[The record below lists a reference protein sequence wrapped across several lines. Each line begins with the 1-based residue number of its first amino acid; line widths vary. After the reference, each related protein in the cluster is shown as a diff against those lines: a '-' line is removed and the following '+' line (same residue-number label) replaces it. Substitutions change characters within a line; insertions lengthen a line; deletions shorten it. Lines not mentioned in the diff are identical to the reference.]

1 MVQVRARWIVAAA
14 LVLCV
19 TTLGAPPGASAADRE
34 QGQADL
40 FQSLSL
46 GSRKDPIQ
54 INADGL
60 ELDYKSSKIT
70 YHGSVQLTQ
79 GDVTLTSDRLTIS
92 YDPNAVKRGAGSA
105 PPSKAAGAGDTARI
119 REVVADGNVRIRQ
132 GERLAEGGRAVFDQ
146 ATQTIVLSN
155 GAVLHDGPN
164 QVTGE
169 RVVVYLQEERSVVES
184 GASAPRVKAVL
195 FPGTQGEH
203 GTTGEPEQTARGE
216 EAKPPAPPR

>member
-1 MVQVRARWIVAAA
+1 MVRALSRSVAAGA

-19 TTLGAPPGASAADRE
+19 APWGAPAVSAAGRE
-34 QGQADL
+34 SGQDDV

-54 INADGL
+54 INADAL
-60 ELDYKSSKIT
+60 ELDYKSSTIT

-92 YDPNAVKRGAGSA
+92 YDPEAVKRGTASA
-105 PPSKAAGAGDTARI
+105 SARPREGTNDAARI
-119 REVVADGNVRIRQ
+119 REVVAEGNVRIRQ
-132 GERLAEGGRAVFDQ
+132 RERLAEGGRAVFDQ

-164 QVTGE
+164 KVTGE

-184 GASAPRVKAVL
+184 GSGSRVQAVL
-195 FPGTQGEH
+195 FPGKQEGAH
-203 GTTGEPEQTARGE
+203 GVAGAPEQTARGE
-216 EAKPPAPPR
+216 EAKPPPSSPR